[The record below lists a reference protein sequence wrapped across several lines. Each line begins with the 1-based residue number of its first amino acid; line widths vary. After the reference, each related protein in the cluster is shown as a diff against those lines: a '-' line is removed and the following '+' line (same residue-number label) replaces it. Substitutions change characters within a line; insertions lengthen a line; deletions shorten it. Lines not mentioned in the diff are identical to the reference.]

1 MVAFIK
7 QACKTSFKTIQF
19 IISMDHHRGRNNR
32 NSEENLENLIF
43 GTRAVIEAINA
54 GKEID
59 KIIIQKGL
67 SNQLYSELRKAI
79 KDLDIP
85 IQIVP
90 PEKINRITSKNHQ
103 GVLAFVSQITYY
115 DVEDLLADVFEK
127 GRVPLVLILDR
138 VTDVRNFGA
147 IARSADC
154 AGVDFIIIPSR
165 GAAQINA
172 DAVKTSAGAL
182 NRMKVCRVDN
192 LKNSIE
198 YLKESGL
205 QIIACHEK
213 TDSYH
218 FNADLTKPTA
228 IIMGSEE
235 NGISNE
241 YLKRSDMQVKIPMVG
256 NIASLNVSVATGI
269 ILFEAV
275 KQRL

>member
-1 MVAFIK
+1 MENHK
-7 QACKTSFKTIQF
+7 
-19 IISMDHHRGRNNR
+19 GRDNR
-32 NSEENLENLIF
+32 NSELNTDNLIF
-43 GTRAVIEAINA
+43 GTRAVIEAVNA

-90 PEKINRITSKNHQ
+90 PEKISRITSKNHQ
-103 GVLAFVSQITYY
+103 GVLAFISQITYY
-115 DVEDLLADVFEK
+115 EVEDLLAATFEK
-127 GRVPLVLILDR
+127 GKTPLVLILDR

-154 AGVDFIIIPSR
+154 AGVDFIVIPSR

-192 LKNSIE
+192 LKNTID

-213 TDSYH
+213 TESYH
-218 FNADLTKPTA
+218 FNTDLTKPSA

-241 YLKRSDMQVKIPMVG
+241 YLKRSDIQVKIPMVG
-256 NIASLNVSVATGI
+256 NIASLNVSVAAGV

>member
-1 MVAFIK
+1 MEHRHK
-7 QACKTSFKTIQF
+7 DDKNRRN
-19 IISMDHHRGRNNR
+19 DHD
-32 NSEENLENLIF
+32 ENLIF
-43 GTRAVIEAINA
+43 GTRAVIEAVNA

-90 PEKINRITSKNHQ
+90 PEKINRITGKNHQ
-103 GVLAFVSQITYY
+103 GVLAFLAQITYY
-115 DVEDLLADVFEK
+115 ETEDLLGQVFEK
-127 GRVPLVLILDR
+127 GKVPLVLILDR

-154 AGVDFIIIPSR
+154 AGVDFIVIPSR

-182 NRMKVCRVDN
+182 NRIPVCREDN
-192 LKNSIE
+192 LKNIID

-213 TDSYH
+213 TDNYH
-218 FNADLTKPTA
+218 FNADLTRPTA

>member
-1 MVAFIK
+1 
-7 QACKTSFKTIQF
+7 
-19 IISMDHHRGRNNR
+19 MDHHKGRDNR
-32 NSEENLENLIF
+32 HKEENLENLIF
-43 GTRAVIEAINA
+43 GTRAVIEAIHA

-67 SNQLYSELRKAI
+67 SNQLYTELRKAI
-79 KDLDIP
+79 QDMDIP

-90 PEKINRITSKNHQ
+90 PEKINRITTKNHQ

-115 DVEDLLADVFEK
+115 DVEDLLTTVFEK
-127 GRVPLVLILDR
+127 GKVPLVLILDR
-138 VTDVRNFGA
+138 VTDVGNFGA
-147 IARSADC
+147 VARSAAC
-154 AGVDFIIIPSR
+154 AGVDFIVIPSR

-182 NRMKVCRVDN
+182 NSLKVCRVDN

-213 TDSYH
+213 TSSYH
-218 FNADLTKPTA
+218 FNADFTKPTA

-256 NIASLNVSVATGI
+256 NIDSLNVSVATGI

>member
-1 MVAFIK
+1 ME
-7 QACKTSFKTIQF
+7 
-19 IISMDHHRGRNNR
+19 HRHKDDKSRRNDTD
-32 NSEENLENLIF
+32 ENLIF
-43 GTRAVIEAINA
+43 GTRAVIEAVNA

-90 PEKINRITSKNHQ
+90 PEKINRITGKNHQ
-103 GVLAFVSQITYY
+103 GVLAFLAQITYY
-115 DVEDLLADVFEK
+115 ETEDLLSQVFEK
-127 GRVPLVLILDR
+127 GKVPLVLILDR

-154 AGVDFIIIPSR
+154 AGVDFIVIPSR

-182 NRMKVCRVDN
+182 NRMPVCREDN
-192 LKNSIE
+192 LKNIID

-213 TDSYH
+213 TDNYH

>member
-1 MVAFIK
+1 
-7 QACKTSFKTIQF
+7 
-19 IISMDHHRGRNNR
+19 MDHHRGRNNR

-43 GTRAVIEAINA
+43 GTRAVIEAISA

-115 DVEDLLADVFEK
+115 EVEDLLTNVFEK

-182 NRMKVCRVDN
+182 NRIKVCRVDN

-213 TDSYH
+213 TESFH
-218 FNADLTKPTA
+218 FNTDLTKPTA

-275 KQRL
+275 KQRM

>member
-1 MVAFIK
+1 M
-7 QACKTSFKTIQF
+7 
-19 IISMDHHRGRNNR
+19 
-32 NSEENLENLIF
+32 SEHNTDNLIF
-43 GTRAVIEAINA
+43 GTRAVIEAVHA

-90 PEKINRITSKNHQ
+90 PEKINRITNKNHQ
-103 GVLAFVSQITYY
+103 GVLAFIAQVTYY
-115 DVEDLLADVFEK
+115 DVEDVLADVFEK
-127 GRVPLVLILDR
+127 GKTPLVLILDR

-165 GAAQINA
+165 GAAQINP

-192 LKNSIE
+192 LKNTIE

-213 TDSYH
+213 TENYH
-218 FNADLTKPTA
+218 FNADLTKPSA

>member
-1 MVAFIK
+1 
-7 QACKTSFKTIQF
+7 
-19 IISMDHHRGRNNR
+19 MDHHRGRDNHRNNDL
-32 NSEENLENLIF
+32 NTDNLIF
-43 GTRAVIEAINA
+43 GTRAVIEAIHA

-67 SNQLYSELRKAI
+67 SNQLYNELRKAI
-79 KDLDIP
+79 QDLDIP

-90 PEKINRITSKNHQ
+90 PEKINRISTKNHQ

-115 DVEDLLADVFEK
+115 EVEDLLTETFEK
-127 GRVPLVLILDR
+127 GKTPLVLILDR

-154 AGVDFIIIPSR
+154 AGVDFIVIPSR

-192 LKNSIE
+192 LKNTIE

-213 TDSYH
+213 TTSYH
-218 FNADLTKPTA
+218 FNADLTKPSA

-256 NIASLNVSVATGI
+256 NIASLNVSVAAGV

>member
-1 MVAFIK
+1 
-7 QACKTSFKTIQF
+7 
-19 IISMDHHRGRNNR
+19 MDNHRGRDNR
-32 NSEENLENLIF
+32 HKEENLENLIF
-43 GTRAVIEAINA
+43 GTRAVIEAIHA

-67 SNQLYSELRKAI
+67 SNQLYTELRKAI
-79 KDLDIP
+79 QDMDIP

-90 PEKINRITSKNHQ
+90 PEKINRITTKNHQ

-115 DVEDLLADVFEK
+115 DVEDLLTSVFEK
-127 GRVPLVLILDR
+127 GKVPLVLILDR

-147 IARSADC
+147 VARSAAC
-154 AGVDFIIIPSR
+154 AGVDFIVIPSR

-182 NRMKVCRVDN
+182 NSLKVCRVDN

-213 TDSYH
+213 TSNYH
-218 FNADLTKPTA
+218 FNADFTKPTA

-256 NIASLNVSVATGI
+256 NIDSLNVSVATGI

>member
-1 MVAFIK
+1 MEHK
-7 QACKTSFKTIQF
+7 
-19 IISMDHHRGRNNR
+19 G
-32 NSEENLENLIF
+32 SERRSREDQSENLIF

-67 SNQLYSELRKAI
+67 SNQLYSELRRAI
-79 KDLDIP
+79 QDLDIP

-90 PEKINRITSKNHQ
+90 PEKINRITTKNHQ

-127 GRVPLVLILDR
+127 GKVPLVLILDR

-147 IARSADC
+147 IARSAAC
-154 AGVDFIIIPSR
+154 AGVNFIVIPSR

-182 NRMKVCRVDN
+182 NSLKVCRVDN
-192 LKNSIE
+192 LKNTIE
-198 YLKESGL
+198 YLKDSGL

-213 TDSYH
+213 TENY
-218 FNADLTKPTA
+218 FYKADFTKPTA

-256 NIASLNVSVATGI
+256 NIASLNVSVASGV

>member
-1 MVAFIK
+1 MVTFIE
-7 QACKTSFKTIQF
+7 QTRQTSFKTIQF
-19 IISMDHHRGRNNR
+19 TISMDHHRGRNNR
-32 NSEENLENLIF
+32 QSEENLENLIF
-43 GTRAVIEAINA
+43 GTRAVIEAIHA

-115 DVEDLLADVFEK
+115 EVEDLLTEVFEK

-154 AGVDFIIIPSR
+154 AGVDFMIIPSR

-213 TDSYH
+213 TESYH

>member
-7 QACKTSFKTIQF
+7 QACQTSFKTIQF
-19 IISMDHHRGRNNR
+19 ILSMDHHRGRNNR

-43 GTRAVIEAINA
+43 GTRAVIEAISA

-127 GRVPLVLILDR
+127 GKVPLVLILDR

-154 AGVDFIIIPSR
+154 AGVDFIVIPSR

-213 TDSYH
+213 TESYH
-218 FNADLTKPTA
+218 FNADLTKPSA

-256 NIASLNVSVATGI
+256 NIASLNVSVATGV

>member
-1 MVAFIK
+1 ME
-7 QACKTSFKTIQF
+7 
-19 IISMDHHRGRNNR
+19 HRHKDDKNRRNDND
-32 NSEENLENLIF
+32 ENLIF
-43 GTRAVIEAINA
+43 GTRAVIEAVNA

-90 PEKINRITSKNHQ
+90 PEKINRITGKNHQ
-103 GVLAFVSQITYY
+103 GVLAFLAQITYY
-115 DVEDLLADVFEK
+115 ETEELLGQVFEK
-127 GRVPLVLILDR
+127 GKVPLVLILDR

-154 AGVDFIIIPSR
+154 AGVDFIVIPSR

-182 NRMKVCRVDN
+182 NRMPVCREDN
-192 LKNSIE
+192 LKNIID

-213 TDSYH
+213 TDNYH

>member
-1 MVAFIK
+1 ME
-7 QACKTSFKTIQF
+7 
-19 IISMDHHRGRNNR
+19 HRHKDDKNRRNDND
-32 NSEENLENLIF
+32 ENLIF
-43 GTRAVIEAINA
+43 GTRAVIEAVNA

-90 PEKINRITSKNHQ
+90 PEKINRITGKNHQ
-103 GVLAFVSQITYY
+103 GVLAFLAQITYY
-115 DVEDLLADVFEK
+115 ETEELLGQVFEK
-127 GRVPLVLILDR
+127 GKVPLVLILDR

-182 NRMKVCRVDN
+182 NRMPVCREDN
-192 LKNSIE
+192 LKNIID

-213 TDSYH
+213 TDNYH